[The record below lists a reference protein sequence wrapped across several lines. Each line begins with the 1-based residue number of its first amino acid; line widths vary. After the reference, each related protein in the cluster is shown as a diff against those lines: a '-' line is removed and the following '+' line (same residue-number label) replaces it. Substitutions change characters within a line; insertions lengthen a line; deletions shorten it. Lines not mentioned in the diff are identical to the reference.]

1 MSFDITQLN
10 IRASLTNVWMFAKP
24 IIALLLIW
32 EIVVQLNLVPPQMLP
47 HVSDVAMT
55 FSAMISSGALVEP
68 TYLTLMRAILA
79 LILSV
84 LLGVM
89 IGLLMA
95 RFEIVKWFFD
105 PIISIGFPIPKVTL
119 VPIYLLWFGFG
130 TRAAVLLAATS
141 AIFPV
146 IIATHNGAKSVDREL
161 IWSVRTMGVSKLES
175 MWKVILPAAL
185 PQIFNG
191 IQIAVFLS
199 FVVVVVAEMVTS
211 GGGLGQL
218 LVQSTQFFN
227 TEQALVVLITIISL
241 GLVTNAVFQILR
253 SYLLRWT

>member
-1 MSFDITQLN
+1 MSFDIARPN
-10 IRASLTNVWMFAKP
+10 MRANLTKVWMFSKP

-47 HVSDVAMT
+47 HVSDVVLT
-55 FSAMISSGALVEP
+55 FSAMISSGALAEP

-84 LLGVM
+84 SLGVT

-95 RFEIVKWFFD
+95 RFKIVEWFFD

-130 TRAAVLLAATS
+130 TRSAVLLAATS

-211 GGGLGQL
+211 GSGLGQV